1 MILKLAPCGVTTMK
15 SELEMGHTKHS
26 LLKVILQ
33 VKAIQC
39 SDPRWIAQNFGFLKM
54 SNFDI
59 CVVHLSFEATL
70 GDPKFGAIHVGLH
83 LVLLWPATLD

>member
-1 MILKLAPCGVTTMK
+1 
-15 SELEMGHTKHS
+15 
-26 LLKVILQ
+26 
-33 VKAIQC
+33 
-39 SDPRWIAQNFGFLKM
+39 M

-59 CVVHLSFEATL
+59 CVVHLGFEAIL